1 MSSMAQPNY
10 SQALRE
16 IKKAVQSLSKEVSEV
31 KAMLFRI
38 HDIKEKA
45 EVEEKMYPWH
55 FLMLLQLLMYIMKNN
70 G

>member
-55 FLMLLQLLMYIMKNN
+55 FPNVTTTADVHKEE
-70 G
+70 